1 MPRQSTQAGKLGDLR
16 RFLAALDANVAD
28 LAHLEVPRVKLKG
41 LLTQAVQIDLE
52 QSVRTAAKQEAT
64 KQLKLLLIEA
74 ERLSTVL
81 RFSIKEHYGIRSEK
95 LAEFGLQ
102 PFRGVT
108 RKPKPAPESPGA
120 PTPTPPPSGQAAP
133 PSSPAASPGS
143 PTAPLNIPVAPSGP
157 VS

>member
-1 MPRQSTQAGKLGDLR
+1 MAWQDKKVGKLGDLR
-16 RFLAALDANVAD
+16 RLLAALEANAAD
-28 LAHLEVPRVKLKG
+28 LAHLEASRQKLEG
-41 LLTQAVQIDLE
+41 FLTQAVQIDLE
-52 QSVRTAAKQEAT
+52 QSARTAAKQEAT
-64 KQLKLLLIEA
+64 RQLELLLDEA

-108 RKPKPAPESPGA
+108 RKPKPAPATPGA
-120 PTPTPPPSGQAAP
+120 PTPEPTPPPSTP
-133 PSSPAASPGS
+133 E
-143 PTAPLNIPVAPSGP
+143 APSGP